1 MYKVFIEN
9 TPLTFQKGKE
19 NIKIEEMKQFLPTL
33 KTEDFLDF
41 SNQIKKIN
49 EQLVIK
55 SENPKFT
62 MKQFFNKFKKI
73 KAAGGIVFH
82 PTENKIL
89 FIKRNGIW
97 DLPKGKIEKGESKK
111 HAAKREVSEEC
122 GIPIENI
129 NILKKHDK
137 MFHVY
142 AAYNHHWFKTTYW
155 YIMTLD
161 NICQL
166 QGQIE
171 EGITEIKWI
180 STSEIKD
187 KIYTNTFDSIK
198 SILDKLL

>member
-19 NIKIEEMKQFLPTL
+19 NIKIEEIKQFLPTL

-55 SENPKFT
+55 SENPIFT
-62 MKQFFNKFKKI
+62 MKQFFNNFKKI

-97 DLPKGKIEKGESKK
+97 DLPKGKIEKGEGKK

-129 NILKKHDK
+129 NISKKHDK
-137 MFHVY
+137 MYHVY
-142 AAYNHHWFKTTYW
+142 VAYDQHWFKTTYW
-155 YIMTLD
+155 YIMTID
-161 NICQL
+161 TICQL
-166 QGQIE
+166 QGQLE

-187 KIYTNTFDSIK
+187 EIYTNTFDSIK